1 MKSIPGNKKK
11 DPKIRRMQR
20 IIRTMSRSKTVKKKK
35 KKKQEFSMREAEN
48 CEFRAFPV
56 LRIREGGEIGSDVG
70 YLKR

>member
-35 KKKQEFSMREAEN
+35 KEEA
-48 CEFRAFPV
+48 
-56 LRIREGGEIGSDVG
+56 RILDERS
-70 YLKR
+70 